1 MKELKFSHLYTKID
15 DLQSGQTIT
24 TIRRRRKSIQIKDCI
39 YVRLNNRYLCIAE
52 IVKIEKK
59 RLKDISTDLLKKDT
73 DKKTR
78 QEAVRL
84 LNSFYR
90 NKITED
96 EELFIFYLRKKDVLI
111 I

>member
-1 MKELKFSHLYTKID
+1 MKVLKFSHLYTKID

-24 TIRRRRKSIQIKDCI
+24 TIRRRLKGIQINDCI
-39 YVRLNNRYLCIAE
+39 YVKLNNRYLCIAK

-59 RLKDISTDLLKKDT
+59 KLKDISTDLLKKDT

-78 QEAVRL
+78 QEAVQL

-96 EELFIFYLRKKDVLI
+96 EELFIFYLKKKDVFI